1 MKHAILFTAW
11 ARPEIL
17 RRTLESWDKVR
28 GTQDW
33 SWYFSIEPSAQLDQ
47 VQKIIRQ
54 FISQNELTFAKIH
67 VNQSQLGVLH
77 HPWVG
82 FETLFKDYGFDF
94 VVRAEDDL
102 CVADDILDYFTW
114 AELTYRDRDDVATIH
129 GYTDGK
135 GVTPHGV
142 HTLPGFNP
150 WIWGTWR
157 HQWQSFMRDTWD
169 HDYSTFNETPGHNSG
184 WDWNLDTRI
193 FPERGLV
200 GVYPKMS
207 RVDNIGVTGTHSTP
221 ESWRTAST
229 FRESFGVID
238 YRET

>member
-1 MKHAILFTAW
+1 MNAIVFTAYD
-11 ARPEIL
+11 RPSML
-17 RRTLESWDKVR
+17 RSVLQSWEKVR
-28 GTQDW
+28 GIHDW
-33 SWYFSIEPSAQLDQ
+33 FFIFRIEPSPREPEVRKVIRDFTDRTRLNAQ
-47 VQKIIRQ
+47 
-54 FISQNELTFAKIH
+54 ISTNH
-67 VNQSQLGVLH
+67 RVLGVLH
-77 HPWVG
+77 HPWAA
-82 FETLFKDYGFDF
+82 FEDAFRDFEF

-102 CVADDILDYFTW
+102 RVSDDILDYFTW
-114 AELTYRDRDDVATIH
+114 AELTYRQRPDVATIH
-129 GYTDGK
+129 AYTDGK

-142 HTLPGFNP
+142 HTLPAFNP

-207 RVDNIGVTGTHSTP
+207 RVDNIGVIGTHSTP
-221 ESWRTAST
+221 ENWRTAST
-229 FRESFGVID
+229 FRETFGVID